1 MQNLQEATERICEL
15 KGSLVA
21 LDALVLAFV
30 QTLSEPMRARMLES
44 FDANAEAARTVLVFA
59 DVSDIVL
66 TTFEGDVAR
75 NRTALLGS
83 VASAS

>member
-66 TTFEGDVAR
+66 TTFECDVAR